1 MTKKI
6 TYFVIAIL
14 IQSLIL
20 AAVPAKKLYT
30 LHTGQVVKLKTVP
43 VDPYDF
49 LSGYYVTLNY
59 EISVKSGQF
68 KDGSTV
74 YTVITPDANG
84 IYNFKSISDTWPKDL
99 GSGDVVIKG
108 KAVENWRGNVQYGIE
123 SYFIPEDMRQSI
135 EKRLRRDNRNVII
148 EVKVDKFGNSA
159 ILRILIDGQAYEY

>member
-6 TYFVIAIL
+6 TYFVIAVL

-20 AAVPAKKLYT
+20 ASVPAKKLYT
-30 LHTGQVVKLKTVP
+30 LHAGQVVKLKTIP

-59 EISVKSGQF
+59 EISAKSGKF
-68 KDGSTV
+68 KDGSAV

-84 IYNFKSISDTWPKDL
+84 IYNFKSSSDTWPKDFV
-99 GSGDVVIKG
+99 SGDVVIKG
-108 KAVENWRGNVQYGIE
+108 KAVDNWRGNVQYGIE
-123 SYFIPEDMRQSI
+123 SYFIPEDMRDSL
-135 EKRLRRDNRNVII
+135 EHRLRENVKDVVV